1 VAFGTIFPSRGVGAV
16 AAAIASALG
25 AACPVEAEDAKVAA
39 PQRTVLFASID
50 AGSSGFATVG
60 AKRTLIGTLD
70 ESGPVALASIGAG
83 GSPERMRSLQL
94 GDAAFRPAMQASA
107 LVGYQWALGRTF
119 LSLFAGPELDRDR
132 FSSAGGSARE
142 ETRLGARVHGE
153 IWMHP
158 TDDTLLTGT
167 AIAGSARGHLW
178 TRASAG
184 YKVWRDVFIGP
195 EASLYRTDDYREWR
209 LGAHATGVQL
219 GRFTLRLS
227 TGWRKEESSPRGGAY
242 GGLSVHVKM

>member
-1 VAFGTIFPSRGVGAV
+1 MAFGTILTQRKAGPVVTALALAISPAGADEGTV
-16 AAAIASALG
+16 
-25 AACPVEAEDAKVAA
+25 VA
-39 PQRTVLFASID
+39 PQRTVLFSSAD
-50 AGSSGFATVG
+50 AGSSGFLTVG
-60 AKRTLIGTLD
+60 AKRTLAGSLD

-83 GSPERMRSLQL
+83 GSPERMGLPGV
-94 GDAAFRPAMQASA
+94 GDAAFRPAVQASA
-107 LVGYQWALGRTF
+107 LAGYQWALGRTF

-132 FSSAGGSARE
+132 FSSAGGLTRE
-142 ETRLGARVHGE
+142 ATRIGARVHGE

-158 TDDTLLTGT
+158 TDETLVTGT

-195 EASLYRTDDYREWR
+195 EASLYRTEDYREWR
-209 LGAHATGVQL
+209 VGAHATGLQL
-219 GRFTLRLS
+219 GRYTFRLS
-227 TGWRKEESSPRGGAY
+227 TGWRRDESSPKGGPY

>member
-1 VAFGTIFPSRGVGAV
+1 MAFGTIFNPRMACAAITGFAV
-16 AAAIASALG
+16 AVQFPAT
-25 AACPVEAEDAKVAA
+25 AEDSKVA
-39 PQRTVLFASID
+39 PSPRTVLFASLD
-50 AGSSGFATVG
+50 AGSSGFLTFG
-60 AKRTLIGTLD
+60 GKRTLVGTLD

-83 GSPERMRSLQL
+83 GSPEQVGSPAI
-94 GDAAFRPAMQASA
+94 GDAPFRPVMQASG
-107 LVGYQWALGRTF
+107 LLGYQWALGRAF

-132 FSSAGGSARE
+132 FASTSGPARE
-142 ETRLGARVHGE
+142 ETRIGARVHGE

-178 TRASAG
+178 ARASGG

-195 EASLYRTDDYREWR
+195 EATVYRTETYREWR
-209 LGAHATGVQL
+209 IGAHATGLEL

-227 TGWRKEESSPRGGAY
+227 TGWRADETSARGGPY
-242 GGLSVHVKM
+242 GALSVHVKM